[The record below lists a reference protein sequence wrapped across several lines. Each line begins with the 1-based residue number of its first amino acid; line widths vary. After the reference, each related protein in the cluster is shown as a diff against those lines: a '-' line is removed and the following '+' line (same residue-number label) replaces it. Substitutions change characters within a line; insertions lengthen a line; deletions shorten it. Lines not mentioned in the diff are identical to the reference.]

1 MKTIIKTPQEM
12 FDLGQQLGK
21 EYKKILLYGDLGS
34 GKTLL
39 TKGFAKSLG
48 IDENAVQSP
57 TYAYIN
63 SYNNKLLHMDM
74 YRIDSEGDIWEKG
87 FNDQISNHEYISIE
101 WPKFVDILDI
111 DDYVKIYITKDG
123 DSRVVEIK

>member
-12 FDLGQQLGK
+12 FDLWQQLWK

-39 TKGFAKSLG
+39 TKWFAKSLW

-74 YRIDSEGDIWEKG
+74 YRIDSEGDIWEKW

-111 DDYVKIYITKDG
+111 DDYVKIYITKDW